1 LFTYRLLALFSG
13 PENDGYLDRN
23 GFRGHHRIS
32 TMMTFW
38 FAERVMS
45 QTVLAPV
52 QTKILEV
59 PVSQPEVARRS
70 CRGAEILVRGLIK
83 NGVDKI
89 FGLPGGAVLHIY
101 DELWRFRDEITH
113 YLVRHEQGAVH
124 AAEGYARATGKVGV
138 ALVTSGP
145 GATNAVTGIATAYMD
160 SIPLVVITGQV
171 PSTMIGTDAFQE
183 VDTFGVTLP
192 IVKHSYLVRDV
203 RDLEAI
209 IDEAFA
215 IARSGKPGPVVIDV
229 PKDIT
234 GQICNESRKLHDDF
248 LFDETPEFLDR
259 SKIETV
265 VEKLLGAKRPVFY
278 VGGGIVTGDAADEL
292 MQVVEKLAVPVTP
305 TLMGLGGFP
314 TAHPQSLGMLGMHGT
329 YSANTAIAEC
339 DLLFA
344 VGVRFDDRVTG
355 KLATFAPNAEII
367 HIDIDPANIGKNKNP
382 HLSVVADAKTALQT
396 IRKVLDETDAAV
408 LEASRVS
415 RSEWW
420 QRIEEWKDSVPL
432 VCERS
437 ETEIKPQMLIE
448 ELHRVTNGDAVI
460 VTDVG
465 QHQMWAAQFYPVKY
479 ARQFL
484 TSGGLGTMGFGLP
497 AAMGAQLACPEKQ
510 VVAVVGDG
518 GFQMTNQEIITAIQY
533 GIPLKV
539 VIMNNGYLGMVRQ
552 WQEMFYDRAYSEV
565 DLSVSPDFVK
575 LAEAYGAL
583 GLRAEKP
590 GELTEVLERGLNFAG
605 VAIMDIVVSKEENV
619 FPIVPAGGNARDM
632 ILK

>member
-1 LFTYRLLALFSG
+1 MTSVANVPIVSKIPLSEET
-13 PENDGYLDRN
+13 EN
-23 GFRGHHRIS
+23 
-32 TMMTFW
+32 
-38 FAERVMS
+38 V
-45 QTVLAPV
+45 APA
-52 QTKILEV
+52 
-59 PVSQPEVARRS
+59 P
-70 CRGAEILVRGLIK
+70 RGAEILVKSLIK
-83 NGVDKI
+83 NGVDTI

-101 DELWRFRDEITH
+101 DEIWRFRKEVTH

-192 IVKHSYLVRDV
+192 IVKHSYLVKDV

-209 IDEAFA
+209 VDEAFQ

-234 GQICNESRKLHDDF
+234 AMLCDNPRRLHAEY
-248 LFDETPEFLDR
+248 LFDETDR
-259 SKIETV
+259 AIDEAALELA
-265 VEKLLGAKRPVFY
+265 VEKMINARQPVFY
-278 VGGGIVTGDAADEL
+278 VGGGVVTADAADDL
-292 MQVVEKLAVPVTP
+292 MMVVELLQMPVTP

-314 TAHPQSLGMLGMHGT
+314 TAHELSLGMLGMHGT
-329 YSANTAIAEC
+329 YAANMAVSES
-339 DLLFA
+339 DLLIA

-355 KLATFAPNAEII
+355 KLATFAPHAEII
-367 HIDIDPANIGKNKNP
+367 HIDIDPSNIGKIKKA
-382 HLSVVADAKTALQT
+382 HVSLVADAKTALVK
-396 IRKVLDETDAAV
+396 IFEKLRAADRPE
-408 LEASRVS
+408 LEAGKAKREAW
-415 RSEWW
+415 RNKLN
-420 QRIEEWKDSVPL
+420 EWKSAVPFS
-432 VCERS
+432 CEYS
-437 ETEIKPQMLIE
+437 KTEIKPQHLIE
-448 ELHRVTNGDAVI
+448 ELHRVTNGEATI

-465 QHQMWAAQFYPVKY
+465 QHQMWAAQFYPFKRS
-479 ARQFL
+479 RQWL

-497 AAMGAQLACPEKQ
+497 AALGAQLACPDKQ

-533 GIPLKV
+533 KIPLKV
-539 VIMNNGYLGMVRQ
+539 IIMNNGYLGMVRQ

-565 DLSVSPDFVK
+565 DLSISPDFVK
-575 LAEAYGAL
+575 LAEAYGAQ

-590 GELTEVLERGLNFAG
+590 EELRRILEEGLSFKG
-605 VAIMDIVVSKEENV
+605 VTIMDIVVSKEENV
-619 FPIVPAGGNARDM
+619 FPIIPAGQDTRNM

>member
-1 LFTYRLLALFSG
+1 
-13 PENDGYLDRN
+13 
-23 GFRGHHRIS
+23 
-32 TMMTFW
+32 
-38 FAERVMS
+38 MS

-59 PVSQPEVARRS
+59 PVSQPEVAERS

-234 GQICNESRKLHDDF
+234 GQTCNESRKLHADF
-248 LFDETPEFLDR
+248 LFDGTPTFLDR

-278 VGGGIVTGDAADEL
+278 VGGGIVTGDASDEL

-329 YSANTAIAEC
+329 YAANTAIAEC

-396 IRKVLDETDAAV
+396 ISKVLDETDASV
-408 LEASRVS
+408 LEASRAS

-420 QRIEEWKDSVPL
+420 QRIEDWKDSVPL
-432 VCERS
+432 ICERS